1 MHVTIDMVVF
11 YVTVT
16 DQCSD
21 YKQLLYPSCSGV
33 DPNSLLK
40 CNRTV
45 LDIFSEA
52 SLCCKHSSEA
62 LSSGLTKRKTPYTQP
77 RPVQKKPKAGAA
89 KAVRKG
95 GTMQTKVGPSIYL
108 HICQTFPLGQTE
120 IEGRS

>member
-1 MHVTIDMVVF
+1 MFNVA
-11 YVTVT
+11 

-40 CNRTV
+40 CNSTV

-62 LSSGLTKRKTPYTQP
+62 LSSGLTKRKTPHAQP
-77 RPVQKKPKAGAA
+77 RPVQKKLKTGVA

-95 GTMQTKVGPSIYL
+95 GSMQAKVSPHQDTCTSVKMVT
-108 HICQTFPLGQTE
+108 CVGQTE
-120 IEGRS
+120 IEGGS